1 MNNKIHEG
9 EDGMEGGDGEKFWP
23 VKIFPENIYHY
34 LTQNTQVA
42 MVRRERQRSMRLF
55 LYGAGVSQFVL
66 GAVVMVL
73 NIVFIY
79 DGMNSG
85 WYGDQGGLRVVSI
98 GEGII
103 AGQDRF

>member
-1 MNNKIHEG
+1 
-9 EDGMEGGDGEKFWP
+9 
-23 VKIFPENIYHY
+23 
-34 LTQNTQVA
+34 

-55 LYGAGVSQFVL
+55 LYGASVSQFVL

-85 WYGDQGGLRVVSI
+85 WYGEQGGLRVVSI

-103 AGQDRF
+103 AGQDRFWPFLATL

>member
-1 MNNKIHEG
+1 
-9 EDGMEGGDGEKFWP
+9 
-23 VKIFPENIYHY
+23 
-34 LTQNTQVA
+34 
-42 MVRRERQRSMRLF
+42 MRLF

-103 AGQDRF
+103 AGFLYLGLGGAVLAVLGRPGHHLKALLGLEASMLLLSLTLTIANGCQL